1 MESSTLNGATVV
13 FDLDGTLVDTA
24 PDLINAVNRAL
35 DGAGYA
41 VVPPEAVRPFIA
53 FGGRRMLEESVR
65 VAGLNPEADEIE
77 ILFERFMAHYEV
89 DIAVESRPFPGLI
102 EALDQLAARGAR
114 MGVCTNKREG
124 LSRTLLAE
132 LDMERYFGAIVGRD
146 TLPVCKPHPGHV
158 TGTVARAGGELA
170 RAVMVGDSST
180 DIRAAQAAGVPVIAV
195 GFGYPDRPVET
206 LGADALIED
215 YGALMGELAS
225 LLGD

>member
-1 MESSTLNGATVV
+1 MLNGATVV

-24 PDLINAVNRAL
+24 PDLINAVNHAIA
-35 DGAGYA
+35 GAGYD
-41 VVPPEAVRPFIA
+41 VVPHEAVRPFIV
-53 FGGRRMLEESVR
+53 FGGRRMLEESIR
-65 VAGLNPEADEIE
+65 LGGRQPDADEIE
-77 ILFERFMAHYEV
+77 ILLERFVAHYACN
-89 DIAVESRPFPGLI
+89 IAVDSRPFPGLI

-114 MGVCTNKREG
+114 MGVCTNKRED
-124 LSRTLLAE
+124 LSRRLLAE

-146 TLPVCKPHPGHV
+146 TLPVCKPHPGHL

-180 DIRAAQAAGVPVIAV
+180 DTEAARAAGVPVVAV
-195 GFGYPDRPVET
+195 SFGYPDRPVET

-215 YGALMGELAS
+215 YGALMGELAT